1 MPDKYL
7 LEDVAK
13 SYKWLGHKGFT
24 ELNAFHPEYKPGR
37 DNFEWNKEHKTFP
50 CIAYANNERD
60 VINFVKR
67 YSQMYMVC
75 YSINPRS
82 SAFKNQRGYPRAAH
96 EEEIEISQNLLL
108 DFDFH
113 SNNPLDEQ
121 VNDFKVFLRKA
132 YQYFKD
138 LGISLPT
145 EAFTG
150 RRYHLLFAYPAIKV
164 DYCPDIADRLR
175 AFCDQFRQAHREEL
189 ERLEV
194 KLDPTQDLRRM
205 LKIYGTA
212 KPEIGIVSR
221 FYGGERVED
230 ETLRAYLLKMN
241 IERPT
246 SQAHLLTA
254 GKELPLWF
262 HKLIAQDEKIR
273 ALWNGEGKPDGL
285 DQSKSGYD
293 FSLVKTLMRK
303 GYKNLDDLATILSHR
318 PLGGVTHEGK
328 GVDYIARTIAK
339 ALLR

>member
-1 MPDKYL
+1 MSDKFL

-24 ELNAFHPEYKPGR
+24 ELNAFHPKYKPGR

-67 YSQMYMVC
+67 YSQTYMVC
-75 YSINPRS
+75 YSINPRF
-82 SAFKNQRGYPRAAH
+82 SAFTNQRGYPRAAH

-108 DFDFH
+108 DFDFY
-113 SNNPLDEQ
+113 SNKPLDEQ
-121 VNDFKVFLRKA
+121 INDFKLLLKKA

-138 LGISLPT
+138 LGTSLPST
-145 EAFTG
+145 AFTG
-150 RRYHLLFAYPAIKV
+150 RGYHLLFPYPAIKV
-164 DYCPDIADRLR
+164 DECLDIAYRLR
-175 AFCDQFRQAHREEL
+175 AFCDQFRQAHREDL
-189 ERLEV
+189 ERLKV
-194 KLDPTQDLRRM
+194 RLDPTQDLRRM

-212 KPEIGIVSR
+212 KPEIGVVSR
-221 FYGGERVED
+221 FYGGERVDD
-230 ETLRAYLLKMN
+230 EALRAYLLKMN
-241 IERPT
+241 IERAYQ
-246 SQAHLLTA
+246 SSVLVA

-262 HKLIAQDEKIR
+262 HKLIGDDEKIR
-273 ALWNGEGKPDGL
+273 ALWNGQGKPDGL
-285 DQSKSGYD
+285 DKSKSGYD

-303 GYKNLDDLATILSHR
+303 GYKNLDNLATILWHR

-328 GVDYIARTIAK
+328 GEDYIARTIAK